1 MEEGGERDCSSGG
14 PPGLWQPLDGAKVW
28 SCANNPSLLF
38 ITARFAVRS
47 SLAVV
52 NTTLQWD
59 MFPQISK
66 GVLQHWW
73 VEQYSIAGP
82 DFFFS
87 VSLWELWHR
96 LIRAQGTE
104 HTVLSVQ
111 RQECGAMIGNDPMFQ
126 PPPRPWQD
134 ISRDLSFSSDQELQA
149 AIDHVESHQPL
160 NLAQCLL
167 RKGKERNEAAAVEI
181 LLPLWHY
188 DMMTD
193 GLLLSLIPKTKG
205 SNL

>member
-1 MEEGGERDCSSGG
+1 MLWKGCLPEPNGGGWRTR
-14 PPGLWQPLDGAKVW
+14 
-28 SCANNPSLLF
+28 LF
-38 ITARFAVRS
+38 IRWTTRS
-47 SLAVV
+47 LTTFGWSQNVKLCQQPKLAFHHSQVCCVLQPGSRQHDV
-52 NTTLQWD
+52 NTVTLQWD

-66 GVLQHWW
+66 GALQHWW

-104 HTVLSVQ
+104 HTVLPMQ

-167 RKGKERNEAAAVEI
+167 RKEKERNEAAAVEI
-181 LLPLWHY
+181 LLPL
-188 DMMTD
+188 
-193 GLLLSLIPKTKG
+193 
-205 SNL
+205 